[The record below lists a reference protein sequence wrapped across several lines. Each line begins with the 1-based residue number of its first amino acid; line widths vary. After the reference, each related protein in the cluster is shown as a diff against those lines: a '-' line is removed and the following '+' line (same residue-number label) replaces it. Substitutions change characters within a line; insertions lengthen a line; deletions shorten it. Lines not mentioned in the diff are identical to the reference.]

1 MANVFSQAIAG
12 GGGEKKQE
20 EVSELG
26 PGCPVGKKYQVSK
39 LSLEER
45 FASIKLVGEE
55 CVKEE
60 ELLELLKRK
69 QHPVAYDGFEPSGRM
84 HIAQGILKAINVNR
98 LTAAGC
104 VFKFWVADWFALLN
118 NKVGSDSAAFP
129 SNTAPYR

>member
-1 MANVFSQAIAG
+1 MKKAEKKDEVKEAQKMMANVFSQAIAG

-55 CVKEE
+55 CVKV
-60 ELLELLKRK
+60 R
-69 QHPVAYDGFEPSGRM
+69 
-84 HIAQGILKAINVNR
+84 
-98 LTAAGC
+98 TC
-104 VFKFWVADWFALLN
+104 
-118 NKVGSDSAAFP
+118 
-129 SNTAPYR
+129 